1 MATANIGLQF
11 TADKGL
17 PTLQQ
22 VLQALKDIKTA
33 SKEKI
38 DIKVSTNVEKTGQSL
53 TTVAKGL
60 KKLKEANLQEK
71 DIQKIERLNNIFK
84 AENSNKMT
92 QFGQSLGEVA
102 KGLSKLANADSEKL
116 ARNLDMIKSNL
127 NAISKIN
134 LSNLDSLKNIQ
145 NVTSG
150 VKSLASQPTQKN
162 TTQTV
167 DNFRFPYQDLVMG
180 GIGIRLMQ
188 GFFKET
194 LGLEKA
200 IYDLGVVSDAS
211 NSQINDL
218 YGTFLKMSQTLP
230 IGAQRLTENITE
242 ISRIGFSL
250 EQSLAIG
257 TAGAKFAIASG
268 DKIEGVTDSL
278 GKVILALDLL
288 DVSEQEV
295 TRITDEMQS
304 VLLKTPLSTQT
315 LSEGMRH
322 AASAMAV
329 YTQNSTRIG
338 EDLEKYKKNV
348 LTTTLALEGAFSRI
362 GRTGSKD
369 LLPLSV
375 MAS

>member
-1 MATANIGLQF
+1 MATANVGLQF

-17 PTLQQ
+17 PKLEE
-22 VLQALKDIKTA
+22 VLQILKDIKKSTA
-33 SKEKI
+33 EKI
-38 DIKVSTNVEKTGQSL
+38 NINISTNVEKTGQSL
-53 TTVAKGL
+53 TVVANGL
-60 KKLKEANLQEK
+60 KKVKESNLQEK

-84 AENSNKMT
+84 AENSSKMNE
-92 QFGQSLGEVA
+92 FGNSLGNIA
-102 KGLSKLANADSEKL
+102 KGLSKLASSDSEKL
-116 ARNLDMIKSNL
+116 AKNLDIIKSNL

-134 LSNLDSLKNIQ
+134 LTNLKSLENIQ
-145 NVTSG
+145 SLTSNA
-150 VKSLASQPTQKN
+150 KSIGR
-162 TTQTV
+162 QTSTRNQNPE
-167 DNFRFPYQDLVMG
+167 NFRFPYQDLVYG
-180 GIGIRLMQ
+180 GIGISMMKSY
-188 GFFKET
+188 FKET

-200 IYDLGVVSDAS
+200 IYDLGVVSGSS
-211 NSQINDL
+211 NAEINGL
-218 YGTFLKMSQTLP
+218 YDTFLKLSQTMP

-242 ISRIGFSL
+242 ISRIGFDLS
-250 EQSLAIG
+250 QSMAIG

-278 GKVILALDLL
+278 GKVILALDLMNI
-288 DVSEQEV
+288 SEQEV
-295 TRITDEMQS
+295 TKITDQMQS

-329 YTQNSTRIG
+329 YTQNSSRIG
-338 EDLEKYKKNV
+338 DDLENYKKEV